1 MELRVPAEDHHHRR
15 LCQAIDMGGRLAGVE
30 TRSMHACAALHGHPA
45 VSFACLHTASHRGVV
60 AEMSDATHT
69 IVHAQVGN
77 ETVDQLSWTRPEDI
91 TTPRS
96 FYYNK
101 LALNGASDLNGQ
113 IVGALASTA
122 AVFKTKQPSLYDKY
136 MNVALPLYGMAIG
149 AHSTDSLRPLPLR
162 RAVPTAQEHRPNSVA
177 KPARNWCQPAADMF
191 WVLDICARCLL
202 QGSTRTTTCR
212 T

>member
-1 MELRVPAEDHHHRR
+1 M
-15 LCQAIDMGGRLAGVE
+15 
-30 TRSMHACAALHGHPA
+30 
-45 VSFACLHTASHRGVV
+45 
-60 AEMSDATHT
+60 
-69 IVHAQVGN
+69 
-77 ETVDQLSWTRPEDI
+77 DQLSWTRPEDI

-149 AHSTDSLRPLPLR
+149 KHFHWQPSSPVLR
-162 RAVPTAQEHRPNSVA
+162 RAVPVMQV
-177 KPARNWCQPAADMF
+177 
-191 WVLDICARCLL
+191 
-202 QGSTRTTTCR
+202 
-212 T
+212 

>member
-1 MELRVPAEDHHHRR
+1 MPHTAHHHGV
-15 LCQAIDMGGRLAGVE
+15 CGIVGATLA
-30 TRSMHACAALHGHPA
+30 
-45 VSFACLHTASHRGVV
+45 TAHV
-60 AEMSDATHT
+60 
-69 IVHAQVGN
+69 QVGN

-149 AHSTDSLRPLPLR
+149 AYSTGNLCPLALRH
-162 RAVPTAQEHRPNSVA
+162 AVSIMQ
-177 KPARNWCQPAADMF
+177 DM
-191 WVLDICARCLL
+191 
-202 QGSTRTTTCR
+202 
-212 T
+212 

>member
-1 MELRVPAEDHHHRR
+1 VTSTAARV
-15 LCQAIDMGGRLAGVE
+15 
-30 TRSMHACAALHGHPA
+30 
-45 VSFACLHTASHRGVV
+45 
-60 AEMSDATHT
+60 
-69 IVHAQVGN
+69 QVGN

-149 AHSTDSLRPLPLR
+149 AHALS
-162 RAVPTAQEHRPNSVA
+162 SVS
-177 KPARNWCQPAADMF
+177 
-191 WVLDICARCLL
+191 V
-202 QGSTRTTTCR
+202 TCV
-212 T
+212 

>member
-1 MELRVPAEDHHHRR
+1 MWSCEYLLKTIITGGSVKPSTWAVVWQVRR
-15 LCQAIDMGGRLAGVE
+15 LLTGPA
-30 TRSMHACAALHGHPA
+30 HPCTQSLCSC
-45 VSFACLHTASHRGVV
+45 VVPVLLLCLVVQCLYSLPGIIHTAAHV
-60 AEMSDATHT
+60 
-69 IVHAQVGN
+69 QVGN
-77 ETVDQLSWTRPEDI
+77 ETVDKLSWTRPEDI

-149 AHSTDSLRPLPLR
+149 AHIFGGHH
-162 RAVPTAQEHRPNSVA
+162 A
-177 KPARNWCQPAADMF
+177 CCAA
-191 WVLDICARCLL
+191 L
-202 QGSTRTTTCR
+202 
-212 T
+212 

>member
-1 MELRVPAEDHHHRR
+1 VGLRVPAEDHHHRR
-15 LCQAIDMGGRLAGVE
+15 LCQTVHMGGRLAGVDP
-30 TRSMHACAALHGHPA
+30 RCIQPRAPLPCSDSLPPPFSCA
-45 VSFACLHTASHRGVV
+45 HTASQHS
-60 AEMSDATHT
+60 ASS
-69 IVHAQVGN
+69 QVGN
-77 ETVDQLSWTRPEDI
+77 ETVDQSSWTRPEDI

-149 AHSTDSLRPLPLR
+149 AQFTGHPSSASFCDALCQQCRESPLG
-162 RAVPTAQEHRPNSVA
+162 AQGLLDYQ
-177 KPARNWCQPAADMF
+177 CQPGSLC
-191 WVLDICARCLL
+191 VLA
-202 QGSTRTTTCR
+202 
-212 T
+212 